1 MNTTEIFVAHILGQ
15 ASVIGTS
22 TKLIMRKSAGET
34 MNADQVKILSE
45 RVVVEVFTQVFSLA
59 GEQGDDGIAV
69 IGWPR
74 LSEEELS
81 RRLDVAIRIST
92 EKFATFTPA

>member
-1 MNTTEIFVAHILGQ
+1 MNTTEIFVAYILGQ

-59 GEQGDDGIAV
+59 GEQGDDIAV

-81 RRLDVAIRIST
+81 RRLDVAIRISA